1 MRLMGGVLIQSGR
14 RPYRKRTFGHRETS
28 GPGED
33 TARRWPPPS
42 RGGRN
47 QTSDTLTLDFRPLEL
62 GGMHLHH
69 VTPLP
74 HPHLVFGHGSA
85 SKLLQRESLRPSE
98 GSVTDSVPSFWKSPM
113 ASGPCLQ
120 VGFPEGRVLRG
131 AVVHLR
137 PGFPPAD
144 KMPVCPSESSPLQA
158 SHVPPTPSRCTPTL
172 HPATLECHLTLWL
185 RGS

>member
-1 MRLMGGVLIQSGR
+1 MYVRLLGVVLIQSGR
-14 RPYRKRTFGHRETS
+14 RPYRKRTFRHRETS
-28 GPGED
+28 GSGED
-33 TARRWPPPS
+33 TARRWLPPS

-69 VTPLP
+69 GTHLP

-98 GSVTDSVPSFWKSPM
+98 GSVTDSVPPFWKSPM
-113 ASGPCLQ
+113 ASGLCPRA
-120 VGFPEGRVLRG
+120 GFLEGRVLGG
-131 AVVHLR
+131 AVVHLC

-158 SHVPPTPSRCTPTL
+158 SHVPLLAHAAPPRCTQVPWRVSS
-172 HPATLECHLTLWL
+172 HC
-185 RGS
+185 G

>member
-1 MRLMGGVLIQSGR
+1 MRLLGGVLIQSGR

-120 VGFPEGRVLRG
+120 VGSRRAGFSEELWSTCVL
-131 AVVHLR
+131 
-137 PGFPPAD
+137 GFPLQTKCLCVHQSP
-144 KMPVCPSESSPLQA
+144 PLSRPPTSPLLPHA
-158 SHVPPTPSRCTPTL
+158 APPRCTQLPWSVTS
-172 HPATLECHLTLWL
+172 HC
-185 RGS
+185 G